1 MAIPKEKIIVTSGKR
16 KSCVAK
22 ARIIP
27 GKGNVTINKV
37 PHDLLYKFHQM
48 AIDEPIMIAKKIL
61 KNIDYDIEI
70 TITGGGRESQ
80 IEAARLAL
88 AKALVQKSKSEAL
101 RKAFLKYDKQM
112 LIADVRRKEVYKPG
126 DSKARSRRQKSYR

>member
-1 MAIPKEKIIVTSGKR
+1 MIAQKEKIIVTSGKR

-22 ARIIP
+22 AKISP
-27 GKGNVTINKV
+27 GNGKITINNL
-37 PHDLLYKFHQM
+37 PSNLLYKFHQM
-48 AIDEPIMIAKKIL
+48 AIDEPLMIAKNIL
-61 KNIDYDIEI
+61 KNIEYDIEI
-70 TITGGGRESQ
+70 TVTGGGRESQ

-88 AKALVQKSKSEAL
+88 AKALVQKTKSEPL
-101 RKAFLKYDKQM
+101 KKAFLKYDKQL